1 MAGTGNTRRKPRKR
15 SSRTRRKTAGGGG
28 LWPWVVALVLVAGAI
43 AAYDNR
49 EKLPRMIAIYLPT
62 TAKSLSG
69 KPTENASGRV
79 AAPRA
84 KEEAKP
90 AQPVKPVD
98 KRDSGPVPPAPVGSA
113 PVGDA
118 SAVPAPV
125 PGGRPG
131 DASQDGKGFTG
142 KFYFCGTSGLDNCV
156 VSGDSFWF
164 RKGRILLADVVA
176 PATEGAKCQQERD
189 KGFAAKVRLRDLLN
203 AGRFEFSE
211 LKGQNVPTTGP
222 AMRVV
227 TRDGRSLGATLV
239 AEGLAR
245 PRFGR
250 QSSWCP

>member
-1 MAGTGNTRRKPRKR
+1 MARPTTTRRKPRKR
-15 SSRTRRKTAGGGG
+15 SSTARKKSLGGGG

-49 EKLPRMIAIYLPT
+49 EKLPRMIAAYLPK
-62 TAKSLSG
+62 TAHSSSG
-69 KPTENASGRV
+69 KPAENLPGGGAATPRV
-79 AAPRA
+79 KAD
-84 KEEAKP
+84 AKP
-90 AQPVKPVD
+90 AQPAKPVD
-98 KRDSGPVPPAPVGSA
+98 RRDSGPVPPAPVGTA
-113 PVGDA
+113 PGV
-118 SAVPAPV
+118 SPVAVPV

-131 DASQDGKGFTG
+131 DASSDGKGFTG

-164 RKGRILLADVVA
+164 RKGRIVLADVVA
-176 PATEGAKCQQERD
+176 PATEDAKCQQERD

-203 AGRFEFSE
+203 AGSFEFSQ

-227 TRDGRSLGATLV
+227 TRNGRSLGATLV

-245 PRFGR
+245 PRFGP
-250 QSSWCP
+250 QQSWCP

>member
-1 MAGTGNTRRKPRKR
+1 MASTGNTRRKPRKR
-15 SSRTRRKTAGGGG
+15 STTRKKSSNGG

-43 AAYDNR
+43 AAYENR
-49 EKLPRMIAIYLPT
+49 EKLPQVIAAYLPT
-62 TAKSLSG
+62 SAKSPSG
-69 KPTENASGRV
+69 KPPENVSGG
-79 AAPRA
+79 AATSRPKA
-84 KEEAKP
+84 EPVPAKP
-90 AQPVKPVD
+90 AKPVD
-98 KRDSGPVPPAPVGSA
+98 KHNNGPVPPAPVGSVAVA
-113 PVGDA
+113 PGA
-118 SAVPAPV
+118 AVPV
-125 PGGRPG
+125 PSGRPG
-131 DASQDGKGFTG
+131 DASPDGKGFAG

-164 RKGRILLADVVA
+164 RKGRIVLADVVA
-176 PATEGAKCQQERD
+176 PATEDAKCQQERD

-203 AGRFEFSE
+203 AGRFEFSQ

-250 QSSWCP
+250 QQSWCP